1 MRSFK
6 IILLSFFFIIP
17 VTTDAA
23 AGYFLQSLSG
33 TENADTAAYI
43 SPFFEENENCFLCHG
58 QDQYEYTN
66 QNSGRTLRETMC
78 AERVIERDQFYSSNH
93 KSFSCTDCHSYGYSE
108 FPHPGELRM
117 EESFNCIDCHGGDD
131 MFSQFNFEQ
140 IEADYQ
146 KSVHFPLEEEGYSCW
161 KCHDPHEYRI
171 SIRNTTNL
179 GMTISYDND
188 ICLNCHSDFNR
199 YKLLTSKEE
208 VNLIEKHDWLPNQ
221 ASHFRSVR
229 CIECHSSI
237 NDSVLVSH
245 QINPSDIAVKKCNE
259 CHSQN
264 SMLMESLYKFQS
276 KEQRRD
282 GFLNAVILNQ
292 SYVIGATRN
301 RYLNNISFLV
311 FILLGAAIAAHVG
324 VRIFIKKKK

>member
-1 MRSFK
+1 MRSLK
-6 IILLSFFFIIP
+6 KILLSLLILLPATFG
-17 VTTDAA
+17 AA
-23 AGYFLQSLSG
+23 AGNLFQQDSPGSP
-33 TENADTAAYI
+33 ADTATYR
-43 SPFFEENENCFLCHG
+43 SPFFEDNENCFLCHG
-58 QDQYEYTN
+58 QDQYEYVN
-66 QNSGRTLRETMC
+66 QNSGKTLKETMC
-78 AERVIERDQFYSSNH
+78 SERLIMRDEFYGSNH
-93 KSFSCTDCHSYGYSE
+93 KSFSCADCHSSGYSE

-131 MFSQFNFEQ
+131 MFAQFNFEE

-146 KSVHFPLEEEGYSCW
+146 KSVHFPLEEQGFSCW

-179 GMTISYDND
+179 EMTISYDND

-199 YKLLTSKEE
+199 YKLLTGKEE

-229 CIECHSSI
+229 CIECHSAI

-245 QINPSDIAVKKCNE
+245 QINKSDLAVKKCNE

-301 RYLNNISFLV
+301 RYLNSISFIV
-311 FILLGAAIAAHVG
+311 FILVGAAVAAHAG
-324 VRIFIKKKK
+324 VRVLKKKKK